1 MGAGRRRGGGSI
13 GEESERRGRE
23 GPKDSFKVILTSIFD
38 LGGRE
43 PRERVINRR
52 KERLKAQKQKEI
64 NLTSKQ

>member
-1 MGAGRRRGGGSI
+1 M
-13 GEESERRGRE
+13 GEERERRGRE
-23 GPKDSFKVILTSIFD
+23 GPKDSFKVISTNIFI

-52 KERLKAQKQKEI
+52 KERKKAQKQKEI